1 MLHVGRHDDGC
12 LYRLADS
19 KAKHDGVHC
28 PVSGD
33 AGGADEATPEK
44 VGLKPDAPA
53 GTGLKVAGKGLKS
66 KPKVVKSKPAPKPK
80 ADGPIALDDDGSDYG
95 LEVLGVNH
103 WRWLGTIDA
112 EKPMSDAYVR
122 VIRATKSARGE
133 AVLHGLISVHQELT
147 DVTALTAGQQAR
159 ITVELADEDGN
170 FSA

>member
-1 MLHVGRHDDGC
+1 MGEGLHLGRHDGDC
-12 LYRLADS
+12 LYKAAGV
-19 KAKHDGVHC
+19 AKHNGDC
-28 PVSGD
+28 PTPAD
-33 AGGADEATPEK
+33 AIDAKPEK
-44 VGLKPDAPA
+44 VGLKPEVADAPA
-53 GTGLKVAGKGLKS
+53 GTGLKVPSKGLS
-66 KPKVVKSKPAPKPK
+66 KPKVVKPKPAPKAK
-80 ADGPIALDDDGSDYG
+80 ADGPIALDDDGSEYG

-122 VIRATKSARGE
+122 VIRLTKSARGE